1 MPDMVGS
8 STRGPRQSMCLCV
21 SGGFCEQKKKQHPG
35 DVSHVFFSQ
44 NIRPLTTRTPR
55 GVVECSNT
63 ID

>member
-35 DVSHVFFSQ
+35 DVSHVFFFLRISG
-44 NIRPLTTRTPR
+44 L
-55 GVVECSNT
+55 
-63 ID
+63 